1 MKPLKF
7 QFKYSVPVPI
17 DKILVGNCLIGI
29 LTRIIDVRVRRP
41 IRFQL
46 LGITRHS

>member
-17 DKILVGNCLIGI
+17 DKILVGI
-29 LTRIIDVRVRRP
+29 LKRIIDVRVRRP